1 MNKLHM
7 GSSLAILM
15 MAGTLGAA
23 YGADY
28 TPVTDARLAN
38 PEPQNWLMTR
48 GNYQGWS
55 YSSLDQ
61 INSGNVKNLTPVWS
75 VSTGVELRARSA
87 ADRQQRRDVRRHS
100 LQPGDGAGRRHR
112 RVPMAI

>member
-1 MNKLHM
+1 MKKLHI
-7 GSSLAILM
+7 GSSFGDTDDGGR
-15 MAGTLGAA
+15 AGRA

-61 INSGNVKNLTPVWS
+61 INAGNVKNLTPVWS

-112 RVPMAI
+112 RVPVAI